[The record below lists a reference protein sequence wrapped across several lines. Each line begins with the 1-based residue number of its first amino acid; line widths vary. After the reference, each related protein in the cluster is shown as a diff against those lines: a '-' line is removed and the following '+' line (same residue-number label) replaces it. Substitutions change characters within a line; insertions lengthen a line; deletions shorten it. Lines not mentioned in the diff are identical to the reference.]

1 MTQLTKKYRY
11 IVEIEMPDGDSF
23 TSGASELQELINC
36 DLNQDEEDRWKVS
49 VTEDVKIYEGD
60 VFLCTK
66 TVEMEDDG
74 EKVYIKGKMYVSQQ
88 DSCITN
94 EKGEI
99 NHYWDN
105 ISCFDEHF
113 VRI

>member
-1 MTQLTKKYRY
+1 
-11 IVEIEMPDGDSF
+11 MPDRDSF
-23 TSGASELQELINC
+23 ILGTSYLQELINS
-36 DLNQDEEDRWKVS
+36 DLNQDEENRWKIS
-49 VTEDVKIYEGD
+49 VTEDVKIYKGD
-60 VFLCTK
+60 TFLCTK

-74 EKVYIKGKMYVSQQ
+74 EKVYIKGKIYVSQQ

-94 EKGEI
+94 ERGET

-113 VRI
+113 VRICKI